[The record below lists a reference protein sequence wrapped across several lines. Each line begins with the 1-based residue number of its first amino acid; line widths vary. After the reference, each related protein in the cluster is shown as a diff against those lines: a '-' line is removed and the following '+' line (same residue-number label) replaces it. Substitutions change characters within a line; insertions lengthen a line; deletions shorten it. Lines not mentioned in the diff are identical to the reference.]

1 MYLSAVLKM
10 YQSAVLKMYLSA
22 VLKMYLSAFLK
33 MYLSDVLKL
42 YLSAVLKVSVRC
54 SESLPVS
61 CAIKMAATA
70 SYSAVPSMF
79 IVAPI
84 GRTNRDMMGS
94 ILFPFYVKKNIIIL
108 KTFVPKLS
116 ISNNFKVLS
125 ENPNW
130 HLNCILSLKH
140 VIFRPQAD

>member
-1 MYLSAVLKM
+1 MCL
-10 YQSAVLKMYLSA
+10 SAVLKMYLSA

-33 MYLSDVLKL
+33 MHLSDVLKL

-84 GRTNRDMMGS
+84 GRTNRDMRGS
-94 ILFPFYVKKNIIIL
+94 ILFPFYLKNNYFL
-108 KTFVPKLS
+108 KNCVETFDFKSFLS
-116 ISNNFKVLS
+116 PFR
-125 ENPNW
+125 
-130 HLNCILSLKH
+130 KH
-140 VIFRPQAD
+140 QLASFVF